1 MTRNRALLALHG
13 IVLIWGFTGILGKE
27 ISLSAVPLVF
37 WRTLFAALGIL
48 GFVLYYKK
56 NTLIQPRQI
65 IFMAVIG
72 LLIAGHWVA
81 FFTAIKVSN
90 ISTALTVLS
99 TNAIFTSLVSPLIL
113 GNKLKWTEV
122 MMGAVGTIGL
132 AIIFHFESQFYLG
145 IIWALL
151 AAFLAAVFSSFNAR
165 MVRSMEPITMTLYEL
180 VFANFWVFIYL
191 LMDTSIGL
199 EWEQL
204 DVRNGLLLLVLGW
217 VATSIPF
224 VVSIQVMKKLSPFT
238 CAIAIN
244 MEPIYSILIA
254 IYLYGSSEWMS
265 SGFYWGAVL
274 ILSVVFLETFF
285 RKK

>member
-1 MTRNRALLALHG
+1 
-13 IVLIWGFTGILGKE
+13 
-27 ISLSAVPLVF
+27 
-37 WRTLFAALGIL
+37 
-48 GFVLYYKK
+48 
-56 NTLIQPRQI
+56 
-65 IFMAVIG
+65 MAVIG

-165 MVRSMEPITMTLYEL
+165 MVRAMEPITMTLYEL
-180 VFANFWVFIYL
+180 VFANFWVFVYL

-199 EWEQL
+199 EWEQ
-204 DVRNGLLLLVLGW
+204 
-217 VATSIPF
+217 
-224 VVSIQVMKKLSPFT
+224 
-238 CAIAIN
+238 
-244 MEPIYSILIA
+244 
-254 IYLYGSSEWMS
+254 
-265 SGFYWGAVL
+265 
-274 ILSVVFLETFF
+274 
-285 RKK
+285 